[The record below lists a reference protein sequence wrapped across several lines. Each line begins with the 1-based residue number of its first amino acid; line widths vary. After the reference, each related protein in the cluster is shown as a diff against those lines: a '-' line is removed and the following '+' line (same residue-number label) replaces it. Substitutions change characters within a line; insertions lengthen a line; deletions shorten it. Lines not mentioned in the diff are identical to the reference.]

1 MTRNRHNLLRAVLLA
16 AYVAAEA
23 ALCARA
29 EATIYRDCFAVIDYG
44 VVKHVACTLDGLT
57 DIHYSVDKYERY
69 DWEVI
74 WHGGGN
80 DSRFIKSQPGEHIL
94 TDNVF
99 TNRSPSVTGTAYPFV
114 FEFYHWYKN
123 GTSGKTWYGY
133 VSLGLDA
140 NDELVILESAI
151 TDAQGAL
158 TVTGSPET
166 VPPPSLRTIDHGDWL
181 ELDRQ
186 CIKPDTAGAIAIPH
200 EIDGKPILAIGD
212 NAFDSCSRITDVT
225 IPEGILSI
233 GDYAFSGCVSLSRLE
248 IPASVTN
255 VGYTALNACDALGEL
270 RINSTLPSI
279 GYKAFAHC
287 GVTNVVFALGITNI
301 YNYAFADCRNLASVT
316 IPQSVQRICTWSFDE
331 NCKSL
336 KSASVPY
343 ATVIEDEA
351 FPPGCTITR
360 YGPYPSVADDLA
372 PPDEETK
379 IAMFRTLDWRDYASR
394 LGVMFC
400 EMMPPYAESP
410 DSRSAV
416 YACAHLGIAPA
427 VKDDEGSD
435 RQIVAYYKMP
445 SVEFLG
451 IDPATRTITGRV
463 VPAEGTHIV
472 SAPLDRAF
480 GFHRIYR
487 DYDGAMLDGLDW
499 GREMYY
505 GYPGFELDTSCY
517 VESNG
522 LFRITFPEDVLWE
535 KEPQPAHLFRIKL
548 SDKAGCLW

>member
-16 AYVAAEA
+16 AYVAAGA
-23 ALCARA
+23 ALCTRA
-29 EATIYRDCFAVIDYG
+29 DATVYRDCFEIIDYV
-44 VVKHVACTLDGLT
+44 VVKHVACTVDGLT
-57 DIHYSVDKYERY
+57 DIHYSVEKYERY

-80 DSRFIKSQPGEHIL
+80 DSRIVKAQSGEHIL

-123 GTSGKTWYGY
+123 ETSGKTWYGY
-133 VSLGLDA
+133 VSLGLDE

-158 TVTGSPET
+158 TVTGAPET
-166 VPPPSLRTIDHGDWL
+166 VLPPSLRTIDHGDWL
-181 ELDRQ
+181 ELDKQ
-186 CIKPDTAGAIAIPH
+186 CVKPSIEGMITIPSAV
-200 EIDGKPILAIGD
+200 DGKPIRAIGRY
-212 NAFDSCSRITDVT
+212 AFNNCEQITRITLPDT
-225 IPEGILSI
+225 IEVI
-233 GDYAFSGCVSLSRLE
+233 GECAFNNCSALTALY
-248 IPASVTN
+248 IPNSVTN
-255 VGYTALNACDALGEL
+255 IGEQITSGCKSLGDL
-270 RINSTLPSI
+270 RIGSGISSI
-279 GYKAFAHC
+279 PRISFVGT
-287 GVTNVVFALGITNI
+287 GMTNLVISVGTTNI
-301 YNYAFADCRNLASVT
+301 EEYAFASNAKLKSVT
-316 IPQSVQRICTWSFDE
+316 MPQSMERIH
-331 NCKSL
+331 SL
-336 KSASVPY
+336 AFYRCSALTAVSVPY

-360 YGPYPSVADDLA
+360 YGPYPSVAGDLT

-427 VKDDEGSD
+427 AKDDEGSD
-435 RQIVAYYKMP
+435 LTIVAYYKMP

-463 VPAEGTHIV
+463 IPAEGTRIV